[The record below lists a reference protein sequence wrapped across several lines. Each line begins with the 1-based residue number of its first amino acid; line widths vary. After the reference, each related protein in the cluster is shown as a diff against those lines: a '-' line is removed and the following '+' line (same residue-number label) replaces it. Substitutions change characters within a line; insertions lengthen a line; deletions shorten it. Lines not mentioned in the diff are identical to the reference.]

1 MVSSVVVEVVTM
13 VDVLVGVWVVIV
25 GVVGVVEL
33 KEEFVH
39 AVVGVVVFCVVAMLV
54 DVPVCVVSSVVVEMV
69 ARVEVIVGVWVD
81 IVGVVGVVETIS
93 RSTTPGPLQPAPLP
107 PP

>member
-1 MVSSVVVEVVTM
+1 M
-13 VDVLVGVWVVIV
+13 
-25 GVVGVVEL
+25 
-33 KEEFVH
+33 
-39 AVVGVVVFCVVAMLV
+39 
-54 DVPVCVVSSVVVEMV
+54 VVSSVVVVEVV
-69 ARVEVIVGVWVD
+69 ARVDVIVGVWVV